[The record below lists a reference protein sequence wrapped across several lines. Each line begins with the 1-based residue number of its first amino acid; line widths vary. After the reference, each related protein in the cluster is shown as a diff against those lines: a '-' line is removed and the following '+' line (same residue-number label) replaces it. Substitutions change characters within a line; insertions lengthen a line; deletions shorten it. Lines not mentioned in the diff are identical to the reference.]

1 MTTVKV
7 DVLDPP
13 GDREKAVVLKEPRR
27 PEGTEVESEKEPRRP

>member
-7 DVLDPP
+7 DVPDPP

-27 PEGTEVESEKEPRRP
+27 PEGADAESKKEPKRP